1 MMHRN
6 EARAIAMTILYQI
19 EIMKENHIKYDLD
32 EVIKENS
39 KVENEFIK
47 DIVYGVTTCEKEL
60 IETAN
65 LYLVDWNIKRLD
77 KVGAAILKMAFYEL
91 KYMDTPSV
99 VVINEAVELAKNYSD
114 AELAKMINA
123 VLDKWIRIM

>member
-123 VLDKWIRIM
+123 VLDKYIKE